1 MNKKG
6 LTLIEILVAIAIL
19 GMTGLLLANLLPSA
33 LTLYSSKIDEEDV
46 FYNKQIILDRLTR
59 EIRQGKNVID
69 ISSST
74 EPLGHLT
81 IKLSSGDLRSYSY
94 TLYNGKYYFT
104 VDGEIQAGPI
114 KELRFVGLD
123 KNLTYTTLT
132 SSVRALS
139 ITLVMSDNKKY
150 VTTVAMRTEEPLPI
164 SGIFITEIM
173 YYPAPY
179 DKSGTS
185 RGENIMEFV
194 VLYNAN
200 SSPISVK
207 NWSINGN
214 KINKSKT
221 GSSPSD
227 LVIPPTSYAIVVTQ
241 GFASSFSNMYN
252 VPASYQILEVN
263 GGSLGWNGNRLSN
276 TTDTVTLANDSNN
289 TIDQVNYSSTWGGN
303 PSGNRYY
310 SLVRKSILQPSNS
323 ATNWRSSQCLN
334 YGKNVSNSTYYAY
347 CLKPVVVINEIMYRP
362 LGVSVFS
369 DDANYEF
376 VEISNT
382 SDSILS
388 LQNWKING
396 NNLSTVVRGSWNIP
410 PGGYAVIGGSGSDLN
425 NDYKFPSTYTYIR
438 TSSSGIGSGGA
449 ALNDSSGAITITD
462 GNSII
467 LDEVNYSS
475 SWGGY
480 GYDNDEGL
488 IRTSC
493 YRYSLER
500 KQALEASQDSTNW
513 GSSTTFNTTITRRW
527 LLIFRYDFNF
537 YCTPATKNS
546 LSP

>member
-81 IKLSSGDLRSYSY
+81 INLFSGDFRSYAY

-185 RGENIMEFV
+185 RNENIMEFV

-200 SSPISVK
+200 SYQVPVK
-207 NWSINGN
+207 NWTINGN

-227 LVIPPTSYAIVVTQ
+227 VVIPPTSYAIVVKKDFSTL
-241 GFASSFSNMYN
+241 FANMYN

-263 GGSLGWNGNRLSN
+263 GDSLGQNGTLSN
-276 TTDTVTLANDSNN
+276 TGTVALVDTDNN
-289 TIDQVNYSSTWGGN
+289 KIVDQVNYSYTWGGN
-303 PSGNRYY
+303 PSGSRYY
-310 SLVRKSILQPSNS
+310 SLVRKSILQPSND
-323 ATNWRSSQCLN
+323 ATNWRSSPCLN
-334 YGKNVSNSTYYAY
+334 YGKKVGSTTYYTY
-347 CLKPVVVINEIMYRP
+347 CLKPKVVINEIMYRP
-362 LGVSVFS
+362 IGVPFFD

-376 VEISNT
+376 VEIYNT

-396 NNLSTVVRGSWNIP
+396 NNLSTVVMGSWNIP
-410 PGGYAVIGGSGSDLN
+410 PGGYAVIGGSGSDLD
-425 NDYKFPSTYTYIR
+425 NDYSFPSTYTYIR
-438 TSSSGIGSGGA
+438 TSSSGIGSGGSE
-449 ALNDSSGAITITD
+449 LSDSSGTVTITD
-462 GNSII
+462 NNDVI

-480 GYDNDEGL
+480 GYDNVVFF
-488 IRTSC
+488 RTYC

-513 GSSTTFNTTITRRW
+513 GSSTTFNTTITERW
-527 LLIFRYDFNF
+527 LLIFRYDFNY